1 MIRRILRVSYQILR
15 TLVSFDT
22 IIVIDRF
29 GQVHPSCSGLPSLKV
44 EVLFET
50 ESFRSISIV
59 RENCL
64 WLSQVTLPDL

>member
-1 MIRRILRVSYQILR
+1 MIRRIFRVSYQIWR
-15 TLVSFDT
+15 TLVT
-22 IIVIDRF
+22 IIIIDRF